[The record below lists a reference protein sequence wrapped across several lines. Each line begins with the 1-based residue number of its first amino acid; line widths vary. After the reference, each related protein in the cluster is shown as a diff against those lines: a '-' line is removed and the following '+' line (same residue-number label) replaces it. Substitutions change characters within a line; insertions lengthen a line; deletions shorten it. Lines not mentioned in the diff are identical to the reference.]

1 MTPSKTCLQRRCAAP
16 TALRNFDGRLSLAAL
31 LATICVSAAMVT
43 SEVASATTTEP
54 SGARASEPSQTIVL
68 PVANPKRGQPVEAT
82 AKTTAGEPDGED
94 QTFSV
99 AMPGNEKAF
108 RAKVRALLGDFTK
121 VDVSDAD
128 LKALKAIETAAAKG
142 RLETI
147 VKTRS
152 EIKDPVTGKIA
163 DWLRL
168 RAGFAEAADYGAF
181 LKENPFWPS
190 RRLLRRKMEDI
201 ALTRGGTAQAF
212 DALFTDIPPITGAGF
227 AAFASAKLALNDKQA
242 AAELARR
249 AWRENMISNNF
260 ETGFLERFGNLLRPE
275 DHVARVRRLL
285 SKNYT
290 AKKSRNGRAQRVRRM
305 LPLMEPAD
313 QRLATALL
321 SVYLDQSGADKL
333 VSALPKAQR
342 DGPAVQRQRAQR
354 DFRAEKFA
362 QAADRIAKVPGGKEA
377 VAPDSDWE
385 TRKDIAFKLIRAKD
399 YERAYAAVKTA
410 RPDDINARKR
420 SSFVAGW
427 LALQYLKKPKVAL
440 AHFRE
445 RMEASDG
452 PLSKAKSHYWLGR
465 AHRAAGRDQEAE
477 EAFKAASEFRDTF
490 HGALARVARRPAV
503 RSLTLPLPELPT
515 DEDVANFKGRDV
527 IKAAIIADKAG
538 LSRGRVRGL
547 FGELTWRVKS
557 PGEIILA
564 AELAEQLGDGQ
575 IAVRAGKAGV
585 ARGYPHYIYSYPI
598 HRLPSFDP
606 LRPPPNAELLL
617 AIARQESEFNTKIV
631 SRVGAR
637 GVLQV
642 MPITARHVCRNYR
655 LKCEI
660 KRLLSDDSYNARIAA
675 AYIAEQSQVVRG
687 NTILTLTSYNAG
699 PGRTRQWLRERG
711 DPRSANVN
719 PLDWVYKIP
728 FDETRLYVQKVMSNM
743 QVYRARLGVEDPVQ
757 VDFELGIAR
766 VRRADAAAPKRS
778 DTPKTKRT
786 QASGSD

>member
-1 MTPSKTCLQRRCAAP
+1 MTRSLSSKAPLADALARLAGPLILAMILAPVPMTLAKAEAPETETSKATAETTAAILPAPP
-16 TALRNFDGRLSLAAL
+16 T
-31 LATICVSAAMVT
+31 
-43 SEVASATTTEP
+43 
-54 SGARASEPSQTIVL
+54 
-68 PVANPKRGQPVEAT
+68 ANPKRGQPVKARADKPSSVNT
-82 AKTTAGEPDGED
+82 EPADEK
-94 QTFSV
+94 FSV
-99 AMPGNEKAF
+99 SMPAEEKAF
-108 RAKVRALLGDFTK
+108 RAKVREMLGTF
-121 VDVSDAD
+121 VNADVSDAD
-128 LKALKAIETAAAKG
+128 LKALKAVETAASKG
-142 RLETI
+142 RLETL
-147 VKTRS
+147 VQKRA
-152 EIKDPVTGKIA
+152 EIKDPVAGKIA

-168 RAGFAEAADYGAF
+168 RAGFADAADYGAF
-181 LKENPFWPS
+181 LTANRYWPS

-227 AAFASAKLALNDKQA
+227 AAFASAKLALGEKEA
-242 AAELARR
+242 AAKLARR
-249 AWRENMISNNF
+249 AWRENMLSNSF
-260 ETGFLERFGNLLRPE
+260 ETGFLERFGDLLRAE

-290 AKKSRNGRAQRVRRM
+290 ATKSRNGRAQRVRRM
-305 LPLMEPAD
+305 LPLMEDAD

-321 SVYLDQSGADKL
+321 SVYLDQKGANKL
-333 VSALPKAQR
+333 VAALPKAVQN
-342 DGPAVQRQRAQR
+342 GPDVARQRAQR
-354 DFRAEKFA
+354 DYRAGKFA
-362 QAADRIAKVPGGKEA
+362 EAADRIAKVPGGA
-377 VAPDSDWE
+377 TAAAPNSDWE
-385 TRKDIAFKLIRAKD
+385 TRRDIAFKLIREKD
-399 YERAYAAVKTA
+399 YKRAYAAVKDA

-427 LALQYLKKPKVAL
+427 LALRYLKKPEVAL
-440 AHFRE
+440 EHFNA

-452 PLSKAKSHYWLGR
+452 PLSKAKSHYWIGR
-465 AHRAAGRDQEAE
+465 AHRIAGRDDAAE
-477 EAFKAASEFRDTF
+477 QSFSQAAQFRDTF
-490 HGALARVARRPAV
+490 HGALARVAMRPAN
-503 RSLTLPLPELPT
+503 RALTLPLPELPT
-515 DEDVANFKGRDV
+515 DADVSAFKARDV
-527 IKAAIIADKAG
+527 IKAGIIADKAG

-547 FGELTWRVKS
+547 FGEFTWRVKS
-557 PGEIILA
+557 AGEIVLA

-585 ARGYPHYIYSYPI
+585 ARGHALYIYSYPI
-598 HRLPSFDP
+598 HRLPAFDP

-655 LKCEI
+655 MKCEI
-660 KRLLSDDSYNARIAA
+660 KRLLSDESYNARIAA

-711 DPRSANVN
+711 DPRSAKID

-728 FDETRLYVQKVMSNM
+728 FEETRLYVQKVMSNM
-743 QVYRARLGVEDPVQ
+743 QVYRARLGVADPVQ

-766 VRRADAAAPKRS
+766 VQRAATTPEPKRE
-778 DTPKTKRT
+778 T
-786 QASGSD
+786 SGSD